1 MGILSAIINGVAERR
16 ASLANPDTWLE
27 QAFGGVQTYSGVS
40 VDESKALTLSAV
52 YACVRVLSETL
63 ASLPL
68 PVYRRL
74 DPRGKERVPTH
85 SLYPILHDRP
95 NPEMTAFTFKETMMS
110 HVILWGNAFAEIE
123 LDRANRPIAL
133 WPLLPDRTWVERK
146 DRVLRYKTRVG
157 GQEFTL
163 PPGRVLHVPGL
174 SFDGLRGY
182 SPIALH
188 RQAVGLGLA
197 TEEYGARFF
206 GSGAHA
212 GGVLEYDGEFENQDA
227 RDDFR
232 KQFGAVHE
240 GLGNSHRT
248 AVLPRGMKWT
258 QTSIPPDD
266 AQYLGTRG
274 FQVREIARIF
284 RVPPHLIADLDNATF
299 SNIEQQS
306 LEFVIYTLRPWLVR
320 FEQVFNHSL
329 IPARERAEVFVEFL
343 IEGLLRGDIA
353 SRFTAY
359 ATGRMNGWLS
369 ANDIRELENQNPL
382 PGDQGNIYMVPLN
395 MVPADSFIQD
405 DGLTAGAPES
415 NIRPAM
421 AARNEARSTASRRRA
436 QKAHVPLLGKAAQGV
451 IRGEVQA
458 VARAV
463 KQAYGPAG
471 GGNREFTE
479 WLDEFYRGHEATITR
494 RMLPVLTTLA
504 EAINAEANAE
514 IGADEEM
521 TPEMEDFVR
530 SYAESLAG
538 RMATS
543 SSGQLRQLVVEAE
556 PEQVPEAV
564 TQRLGEW
571 EETRPGKV
579 AARES
584 VQAGSAIAK
593 AAWAAGGIR
602 RLVWRASAGHCP
614 ICEEMDGRTV
624 EITRTFLSPGQG
636 VNPEGD
642 TAPLEATQSFGHPP
656 LHEGCNCSIEPA

>member
-27 QAFGGVQTYSGVS
+27 QTFGGVQTDSGVS

-85 SLYPILHDRP
+85 SLFPILHDRP

-123 LDRANRPIAL
+123 RDRANRVIAL

-146 DRVLRYKTRVG
+146 NKMLRYITRVG
-157 GQEFTL
+157 GQEFAL
-163 PPGRVLHVPGL
+163 PPERVLHVPGL

-188 RQAVGLGLA
+188 REAVGLGLA
-197 TEEYGARFF
+197 GEEFGARFF
-206 GSGAHA
+206 GSGARPS
-212 GGVLEYDGEFENQDA
+212 GVLEFDGSFEDQAA

-232 KQFGAVHE
+232 KQFAAVHQ
-240 GLGNSHRT
+240 GLGNTHRT
-248 AVLPRGMKWT
+248 AVLEKGMKWR

-266 AQYLGTRG
+266 AQFLETRQ

-299 SNIEQQS
+299 SNIEHQG
-306 LEFVIYTLRPWLVR
+306 LEFVIYSLRPWLVR
-320 FEQVFNHSL
+320 FEQALNHSL
-329 IPARERAEVFVEFL
+329 IPANERGQVFVEFL
-343 IEGLLRGDIA
+343 IDGLLRGDIG
-353 SRFTAY
+353 SRYEAY
-359 ATGRMNGWLS
+359 VKARTNGWMS
-369 ANDIRELENQNPL
+369 ANDVRAMENMNPL
-382 PGDQGNIYMVPLN
+382 PGDQGDIYMVPLN
-395 MVPADSFIQD
+395 MISAESFTQDTDGTPASPE
-405 DGLTAGAPES
+405 TNNRPAGA
-415 NIRPAM
+415 AL
-421 AARNEARSTASRRRA
+421 NETRSVASRRRA
-436 QKAHVPLLGKAAQGV
+436 QKAHVPLLGKAAQRIV
-451 IRGEVQA
+451 RGEVQA

-463 KQAYGPAG
+463 KQAYGPGG

-479 WLDEFYRGHEATITR
+479 WLDDYYPGHEATITR
-494 RMLPVLTTLA
+494 QMLPALMTLA
-504 EAINAEANAE
+504 EAINAEASAE

-543 SSGQLRQLVVEAE
+543 SSGQLRQLVVEADA
-556 PEQVPEAV
+556 EQAPEAV

-571 EETRPGKV
+571 EKTRPGKV

-593 AAWAAGGIR
+593 AAWTAGGIK

-656 LHEGCNCSIEPA
+656 LHEGCNCSIEPG

>member
-1 MGILSAIINGVAERR
+1 MGILTTIMNGVAERR

-27 QAFGGVQTYSGVS
+27 QSFGAVQTASGVS
-40 VDESKALTLSAV
+40 VDEAKALTLSAV
-52 YACVRVLSETL
+52 YACVRVLSETM

-74 DPRGKERVPTH
+74 DPRGKERAPSH

-95 NPEMTAFTFKETMMS
+95 NPEMTAFTFKETLMS
-110 HVILWGNAFAEIE
+110 HVILWGNAYAEIE
-123 LDRANRPIAL
+123 LDRANRVIAL
-133 WPLLPDRTWVERK
+133 WPLLPDRTWPERK
-146 DRVLRYKTRVG
+146 NKVLRYHTRVG
-157 GQEFTL
+157 GQEVTL
-163 PPGRVLHVPGL
+163 PPERVLHIPGL

-197 TEEYGARFF
+197 GEEFGSRFF
-206 GSGAHA
+206 GSGAHM
-212 GGVLEYDGEFENQDA
+212 GGVLEFDGSFEDQDA

-232 KQFGAVHE
+232 RQFAAVHQ
-240 GLGNSHRT
+240 GLGNAHLT
-248 AVLPRGMKWT
+248 PVLEKGMTWT

-266 AQYLGTRG
+266 AQFLETRQ

-299 SNIEQQS
+299 SNIEHQS
-306 LEFVIYTLRPWLVR
+306 LEFVIYSLRPWLVR
-320 FEQVFNHSL
+320 FEQALNHSL

-343 IEGLLRGDIA
+343 IDALLRGDTA
-353 SRFTAY
+353 ARFEAY
-359 ATGRMNGWLS
+359 TKGRMNGWLS
-369 ANDIRELENQNPL
+369 ANDIRDLENMNPL
-382 PGDQGNIYMVPLN
+382 PGAQGDVYMVPLN
-395 MVPADSFIQD
+395 MVDAATFVQ
-405 DGLTAGAPES
+405 GAGSSDPGPES
-415 NIRPAM
+415 NSAPTGAP
-421 AARNEARSTASRRRA
+421 RNETRSVASRRRV
-436 QKAHVPLLGKAAQGV
+436 QKAHVPLLESAARRTIHV
-451 IRGEVQA
+451 EVQA
-458 VARAV
+458 VARAL
-463 KQAYGPAG
+463 KRAHGPG
-471 GGNREFTE
+471 GGGDREFLD
-479 WLDEFYRGHEATITR
+479 WLDEFYRDHEPTITR
-494 RMLPVLTTLA
+494 QMLPALMTLA

-521 TPEMEDFVR
+521 TSEMGDFVQ
-530 SYAESLAG
+530 SYAGSLAG

-543 SSGQLRQLVVEAE
+543 SAGQLRRLIIELDPVKAR
-556 PEQVPEAV
+556 EAV
-564 TQRLGEW
+564 TRRLGEW

-593 AAWAAGGIR
+593 AAWAAAGVR

-614 ICEEMDGRTV
+614 ICEEMDGKTV
-624 EITRTFLSPGQG
+624 EITRTFVSAGQA

-656 LHEGCNCSIEPA
+656 LHEGCNCSIEPG